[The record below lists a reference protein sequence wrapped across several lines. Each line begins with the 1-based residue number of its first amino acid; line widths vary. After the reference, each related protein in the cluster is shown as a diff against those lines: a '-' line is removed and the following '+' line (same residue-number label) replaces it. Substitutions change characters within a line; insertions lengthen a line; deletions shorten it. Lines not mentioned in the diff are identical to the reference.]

1 MVIEHEP
8 KITALK
14 DAISR
19 LEKEIADG
27 PKSKHALAKQLRK
40 TMAQR
45 LKGLQAELRA
55 EEAALQEK
63 PSPRAPKNTLV
74 DFAYESMPHFSCSSD
89 MLNQGAFDE
98 KIGPY
103 EPIESVKKNAPLGDL
118 IVRKNWRSINDLVL
132 TLMQKKKMMFL
143 MHPCI
148 TKASFWNSKG
158 DPEMQASMYNV
169 NLGMYNMIPKLEQI
183 VVSAVQTMYALRDKE
198 YIEGEHG
205 FFDNC
210 ELGRMT
216 NKKLYM
222 MFDGKRIIVSMTER
236 EDGSDAAF
244 YVLVHE

>member
-1 MVIEHEP
+1 MSQ
-8 KITALK
+8 KRLTGAALK
-14 DAISR
+14 DEISR
-19 LEKEIADG
+19 LEKEIADV

-40 TMAQR
+40 TMTQR

-118 IVRKNWRSINDLVL
+118 IVRKNW
-132 TLMQKKKMMFL
+132 QKKKMMFL

-158 DPEMQASMYNV
+158 DPEMQASMCNV